1 MILKPKDGNP
11 EEMNSLRKQRTG
23 SSSSKMNS
31 MVGLQYFSIWGH
43 FLQVIISSFPLS
55 DKWEVAKVTANV
67 VLKFT
72 KEWQGQVVPNEIF
85 TRCKIQVEICNEVVN
100 SLCLCLLRMF

>member
-43 FLQVIISSFPLS
+43 FLQVIIASFPLVLS
-55 DKWEVAKVTANV
+55 DKLEGGKVTANV

-72 KEWQGQVVPNEIF
+72 KE
-85 TRCKIQVEICNEVVN
+85 
-100 SLCLCLLRMF
+100 